1 MNDRVY
7 DCTEYLELHPGGLDS
22 IVINAGADASDD
34 FNAIHSKKAQQLLE
48 KYFIGRLDTG
58 VIQKI
63 LLVCL

>member
-34 FNAIHSKKAQQLLE
+34 FNAIHSKKSTATARKVFYWQ
-48 KYFIGRLDTG
+48 T
-58 VIQKI
+58 
-63 LLVCL
+63 